1 MGQSREDCPYCVR
14 FKWGGVHGDPCPRS
28 RASRRRL
35 DASLERSPRVVW
47 PAPGPVHASVPR
59 REVLGSRRL
68 GKVLGMR
75 QVNTWNPGVPMVKP
89 GKHWTAGGLPRGRLK
104 LLDGTFADK
113 GALARRF
120 YMDFIGPIRGEV

>member
-1 MGQSREDCPYCVR
+1 MSQSREDCPYCVR
-14 FKWGGVHGDPCPRS
+14 PRGVHGAPCPRS
-28 RASRRRL
+28 PESRRRL
-35 DASLERSPRVVW
+35 DASLQRPARVVW
-47 PAPGPVHASVPR
+47 PALGPVHASVPR
-59 REVLGSRRL
+59 RARNRAGRL
-68 GKVLGMR
+68 MAKVLGMR
-75 QVNTWNPGVPMVKP
+75 RVDTWNPGVPMVKP